1 MLSKILLRNQ
11 RPLQLVLAL
20 FGALI
25 GAFIL
30 LVSVQ
35 FYIDIQSALN
45 SREDLMGSDFL
56 VIQKKVGT
64 ASTLNLSRL
73 GFSEEEIATIEK
85 QDFVQEVGRFE
96 ANCFKVSAKLVG
108 LPDNKEMLTDAFFEA
123 VPDRF
128 LDVKSDNWHWNSTAE
143 EVPVILPGNYL
154 DAYNYGF
161 GPSQGLPPLS
171 EKAFKMLKME
181 IRINGKERVI
191 FKGRIAGFSDRI
203 NTILVPLPFLDFA
216 NAQYGITPPV
226 PPSRLVLAVEDISH
240 PALARFLEEH
250 GYDTNQEGL
259 KGSRAKMVLF
269 IVLALFLFIGGLIV
283 LLALLSFVQ
292 YMQILVQHIHY
303 ELKILML
310 MGYRPSKISFRY
322 SGYILLIVTSVL
334 LIAFVGFWLARSYF
348 LEFTA
353 SYELAMPQEV
363 SLFTW
368 LVGGALFLFYV
379 LTGSVSV
386 FLNIRRLAKNLQ

>member
-128 LDVKSDNWHWNSTAE
+128 LDVKSDNWHGIPQRRRSLLFY
-143 EVPVILPGNYL
+143 P
-154 DAYNYGF
+154 
-161 GPSQGLPPLS
+161 
-171 EKAFKMLKME
+171 E
-181 IRINGKERVI
+181 ITLMHTTT
-191 FKGRIAGFSDRI
+191 D
-203 NTILVPLPFLDFA
+203 
-216 NAQYGITPPV
+216 
-226 PPSRLVLAVEDISH
+226 LVLVRGCRH
-240 PALARFLEEH
+240 
-250 GYDTNQEGL
+250 
-259 KGSRAKMVLF
+259 
-269 IVLALFLFIGGLIV
+269 
-283 LLALLSFVQ
+283 
-292 YMQILVQHIHY
+292 
-303 ELKILML
+303 
-310 MGYRPSKISFRY
+310 
-322 SGYILLIVTSVL
+322 
-334 LIAFVGFWLARSYF
+334 
-348 LEFTA
+348 
-353 SYELAMPQEV
+353 
-363 SLFTW
+363 
-368 LVGGALFLFYV
+368 
-379 LTGSVSV
+379 
-386 FLNIRRLAKNLQ
+386 